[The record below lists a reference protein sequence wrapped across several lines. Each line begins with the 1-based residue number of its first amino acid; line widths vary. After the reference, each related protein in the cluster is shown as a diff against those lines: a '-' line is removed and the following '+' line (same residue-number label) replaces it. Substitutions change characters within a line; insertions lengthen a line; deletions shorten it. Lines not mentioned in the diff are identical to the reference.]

1 MSAKKEATKQKRLK
15 EAIGLLQQNRKLGM
29 K

>member
-15 EAIGLLQQNRKLGM
+15 ETIGLLQQNRKLGI